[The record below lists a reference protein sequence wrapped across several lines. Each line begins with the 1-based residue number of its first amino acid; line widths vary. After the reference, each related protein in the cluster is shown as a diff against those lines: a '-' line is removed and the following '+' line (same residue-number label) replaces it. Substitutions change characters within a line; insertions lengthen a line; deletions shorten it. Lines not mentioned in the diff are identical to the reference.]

1 MSRSSSVSSSS
12 SCRSS
17 RSSVTRRR
25 LTLTV
30 RNQQLALLLATHHL
44 LLFYSFSTTKER
56 RKNAVPRRRLDW
68 DFHGSTLIQESQFRR
83 YYRMHAASFEK
94 LLSFIAPIIVCKH
107 PERSTARTGI
117 PPVTPANKLQMS
129 LSWLAGGKSYCC
141 LHCSL
146 MIYHY

>member
-1 MSRSSSVSSSS
+1 MSRSSSASSLSSSQ
-12 SCRSS
+12 SS
-17 RSSVTRRR
+17 RSSVTCRQ

-30 RNQQLALLLATHHL
+30 RNQQLVLLLATHHL

-56 RKNAVPRRRLDW
+56 RKNAVPHRRLDW

-83 YYRMHAASFEK
+83 YYCMHAASFEQ
-94 LLSFIAPIIVCKH
+94 LLSFIAPIIVCKD
-107 PERSTARTGI
+107 PVRSTARTGI

-129 LSWLAGGKSYCC
+129 LSWLAGGKSYCS

-146 MIYHY
+146 IYHF